1 MLPVAFLTMRRSS
14 IVTSLLVLTLSALS
28 SPVQQAQPEPNSIP
42 LRDSGNAFDAS
53 THSMTLVE
61 RDTYNCTDLQAS
73 FDSRCWQEL
82 GLSGYM
88 MDPNTGWNHTIRI
101 CSQVQSAENNDGSDC
116 CKVGE
121 PWTTCYLRLAH
132 GTPGQ
137 DCSQI
142 NSQFCAYQSDLSP
155 SLDPNVKPQVQ
166 YIMKNIYGESTLPL
180 INVAN

>member
-1 MLPVAFLTMRRSS
+1 MRRSS
-14 IVTSLLVLTLSALS
+14 IVASLLVLTLSALS
-28 SPVQQAQPEPNSIP
+28 SPVQQARPEPNPIF
-42 LRDSGNAFDAS
+42 LRDSEDGFDAS
-53 THSMTLVE
+53 SGSMTLVE
-61 RDTYNCTDLQAS
+61 RDTYNCTDLKAS

-82 GLSGYM
+82 GLSSYL
-88 MDPNTGWNHTIRI
+88 MDPNTGWNHSIRI

-142 NSQFCAYQSDLSP
+142 NSQFCAYQSN
-155 SLDPNVKPQVQ
+155 LDPAMDPAVKPQVQ
-166 YIMKNIYGESTLPL
+166 YVMKNIYGESTTPL
-180 INVAN
+180 IKMTI